1 MEINHSDLIELLRY
15 QLNRSVTN
23 LYKRYLSY
31 AQEDLDFPTLRK
43 KVLDDGNDVIRE
55 TEELLKKFEVLFDGI
70 EEYHGQDPEHD
81 PRGRVDF
88 RFKQ

>member
-15 QLNRSVTN
+15 QLNRSITN

-31 AQEDLDFPTLRK
+31 SQEDLDFPSLRK
-43 KVLDDGNDVIRE
+43 KVLDDGNDAIRE

-70 EEYHGQDPEHD
+70 EQDPED
-81 PRGRVDF
+81 NRERVDF